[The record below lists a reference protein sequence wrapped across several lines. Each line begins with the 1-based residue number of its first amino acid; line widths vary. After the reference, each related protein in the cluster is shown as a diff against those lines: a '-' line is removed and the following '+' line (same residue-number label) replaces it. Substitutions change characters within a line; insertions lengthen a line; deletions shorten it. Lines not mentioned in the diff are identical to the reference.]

1 MDRLSGLDASFL
13 YLEKPHVHMHIAGL
27 AIFDQG
33 TAPDEKV
40 SFDEVGGLLSR
51 RLHEVPRFRQKIH
64 FVPLEMGRPVWADD
78 PNFDLSYHFRR
89 ASLPAPGGP
98 RELSDLVQ
106 RLCSSPLDRSKP
118 LWEMY
123 LIDGLEDDHIA
134 MLTKVHHSMMDGITG
149 MEVAGILLDFT
160 HEPREVEP
168 DDWRPDPEPIG
179 AELVSSALA
188 EQASRLLRASF
199 EVPVAALR
207 APRELVRN
215 VGRVVS
221 SVPNLLRGV
230 LGDAGPFNVPVGPTR
245 RFAIASIP
253 VAEAKDVKN
262 ALGGTVTDVVLAVV
276 AGALARLLRS
286 RGHVT
291 EGVDVRAMVPISM
304 RSGDGDSGA
313 GNLVSTMF
321 VDLPVGPMTESD
333 RLLEISARTNELKG
347 SQIGAGASTLM
358 DLVEWTFPGL
368 HRATARTTGRQRFGH
383 LVVSSIRGPQE
394 PMYLAGARMVSY
406 HPVLP
411 IQERTAL
418 SIAVTS
424 LVGTMGFGFTA
435 DWDAVPDI
443 DMLSE
448 GVIESFAELKK
459 EAGV

>member
-13 YLEKPHVHMHIAGL
+13 YLEKPNVHMHIAGL
-27 AIFDQG
+27 AIFDQR

-40 SFDEVGGLLSR
+40 SFDNVGELLSR
-51 RLHEVPRFRQKIH
+51 RLHEVPRFRQRVR

-98 RELSDLVQ
+98 RELADLVQ

-123 LIDGLEDDHIA
+123 LIEGLEDGHFA
-134 MLTKVHHSMMDGITG
+134 TLTKVHHSMMDGITG
-149 MEVAGILLDFT
+149 MEVAGILLDFSA
-160 HEPREVEP
+160 EPREVEP
-168 DDWRPDPEPIG
+168 EDWRPDPEPIG
-179 AELVSSALA
+179 AELVSSAVV
-188 EQASRLLRASF
+188 EQASRLLKASY
-199 EVPVAALR
+199 ELPTAALR
-207 APRELVRN
+207 DPRAVLQNVR
-215 VGRVVS
+215 RVVS

-245 RFAIASIP
+245 RYAIADIP
-253 VAEAKDVKN
+253 VVEAKAVKN
-262 ALGGTVTDVVLAVV
+262 TLGGTVTDVVLAVV

-286 RGHVT
+286 RGHLT
-291 EGVDVRAMVPISM
+291 EGVEVRAMVPISM
-304 RSGDGDSGA
+304 RSGEDDSSA

-321 VDLPVGPMTESD
+321 VDLPVGPMAEPD
-333 RLLEISARTNELKG
+333 RLLEISERTRALKESNVG
-347 SQIGAGASTLM
+347 EGASTLM

-383 LVVSSIRGPQE
+383 LVVSSIRGPQD
-394 PMYLAGARMVSY
+394 PMYLAGARMVAY

-443 DMLSE
+443 DLLSD
-448 GVIESFAELKK
+448 GVIECFAELKK